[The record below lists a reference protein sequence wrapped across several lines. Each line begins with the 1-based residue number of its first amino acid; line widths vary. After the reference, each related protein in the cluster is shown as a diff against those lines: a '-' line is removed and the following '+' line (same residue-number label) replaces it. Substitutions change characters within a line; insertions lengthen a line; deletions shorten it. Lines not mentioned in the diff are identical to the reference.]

1 MKQFFRTL
9 FAFFTGQKYVMVGEP
24 AQGETKSIT
33 LGKRDENGFCKVIV
47 DDEETDVKM
56 LVFDSEQVKI
66 LQEVTNKIDE
76 QDRIKNV

>member
-47 DDEETDVKM
+47 DDEETDVK
-56 LVFDSEQVKI
+56 I